1 MFLGRTRRQI
11 KLKWVKEEKIYPD
24 RITEALSRKSKKEVD
39 IDYYERMTQM
49 DLTSGVTPADPM
61 SRFYEGLPSGANA
74 VKLESNRPV
83 SEEPEVTK
91 VDKAESQMPEG
102 DENGEGEDDEEAA
115 DGEEQPEGDE
125 DEAGEGQEEGE
136 EEQHE
141 EEGDQTVRK
150 ALFQPASDDEED
162 EEAVEGD
169 DGEVNEE
176 SFEEVTSQIA
186 PPQEEVFDFAA
197 MGGVAL
203 KTSK

>member
-11 KLKWVKEEKIYPD
+11 KLKWVKEEKINPD
-24 RITEALSRKSKKEVD
+24 RITVALSRKSKKEVD
-39 IDYYERMTQM
+39 IDYYERMTQL
-49 DLTSGVTPADPM
+49 DLTSGITPADPM

-102 DENGEGEDDEEAA
+102 GENVEGE
-115 DGEEQPEGDE
+115 E
-125 DEAGEGQEEGE
+125 DEAGDAEEHAEEEEAGEEQEE
-136 EEQHE
+136 EEQE

-150 ALFQPASDDEED
+150 ALFQPASDDEEEEQEAAEGVD
-162 EEAVEGD
+162 NEEAG
-169 DGEVNEE
+169 
-176 SFEEVTSQIA
+176 EEVSEDMTTETQR
-186 PPQEEVFDFAA
+186 PQEEVFDFAA

-203 KTSK
+203 KMSR